1 MMEAQKS
8 YNSEVLCEKLKE
20 GRDKLNVTNELGLK
34 AYKALSE
41 LLHEAAKEDCDQ
53 TNLTFTSVD
62 VLRYIMSIL
71 NVWDV
76 NSSDVEDAFK
86 IKDAQLSVALD
97 MSRNEWQNQ
106 PVVIVDIDDV
116 LAEFRGTF
124 ANFLTEKF
132 GIHANPESK
141 QYYFVEEVQQDGFNP
156 EAVFKAFV
164 DEGMFR
170 ELPVV
175 PGAVEFL
182 EGLKRKGYWVQLL
195 TARPKENKKIFYD
208 TFYWLRENGIVFDD
222 VDFSPEKFRWCASSK
237 YYDKGGIYQ
246 AIDDSPKHAIEY
258 AKHGISVKVP
268 IKSYNTDITNSENI
282 EHYTDLYE
290 LMEIL

>member
-8 YNSEVLCEKLKE
+8 YNSKVLSEKLKE
-20 GRDKLNVTNELGLK
+20 DRDRLNVTNELGLK

-124 ANFLTEKF
+124 ANFLTERF
-132 GIHANPESK
+132 GIQANPESK

-170 ELPVV
+170 NLPVV
-175 PGAVEFL
+175 PGAVDFL
-182 EGLKRKGYWVQLL
+182 KGLKRKGYWIQLL

-208 TFYWLRENGIVFDD
+208 TFYWLRENGIIFDD
-222 VDFSPEKFRWCASSK
+222 VDFSPEKFRWCAASK

-268 IKSYNTDITNSENI
+268 IKSYNTDITDSENI